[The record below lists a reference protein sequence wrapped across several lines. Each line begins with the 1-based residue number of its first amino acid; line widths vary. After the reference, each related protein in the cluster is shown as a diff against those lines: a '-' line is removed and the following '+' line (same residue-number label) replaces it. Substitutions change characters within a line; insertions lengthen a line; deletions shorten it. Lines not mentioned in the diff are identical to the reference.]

1 MYKIGEQDINTLVDT
16 IGYSQYWSDIDE
28 DNIPDNI
35 HGSFA
40 TQIDNQ
46 NYVFDHYRNIGH
58 NEAKELTKP
67 KYYAPLT
74 CTETIAIDS
83 SKNNTTINE
92 NNNINHVNINPNI
105 FKNCWDK
112 LDYSNCD
119 RTFLITYFKY
129 TYKYFN
135 HSILSTEDILLLID
149 KGFFKNIK
157 WPQVYNKMPKSFL
170 VNNFYFLKNSFNHSY
185 LNECDI
191 RVLIEKGFLHD
202 IRWDEISKTLSFEFI
217 LENFDCI
224 KNKLCYETLHTD
236 ILLKLFK
243 LDRNIIRTMKFT
255 NNKDILTDDFILKN
269 FDVFSTYASK
279 DILANISENTLRLL
293 IERYPSKIE
302 WYIINHHRN
311 FLSKEFIL
319 DYCDKIDFNSHSL
332 NTATKN
338 AILEKVGFDYDNIDK
353 KLFKKYKRL
362 INRTKIMQDEKRITK
377 VLSIDP
383 KYINFNKLNF
393 NKFSDKF
400 IDDNK
405 NIIFY
410 NFQFISYDKNKL
422 TEKFIK
428 TFVDCIEWYSIL
440 VNESNVEEKLSKYNV
455 SKKDMADLKRFL
467 KSYKK
472 CYVKVNDDL
481 KMIKPR

>member
-1 MYKIGEQDINTLVDT
+1 
-16 IGYSQYWSDIDE
+16 
-28 DNIPDNI
+28 
-35 HGSFA
+35 
-40 TQIDNQ
+40 
-46 NYVFDHYRNIGH
+46 
-58 NEAKELTKP
+58 
-67 KYYAPLT
+67 
-74 CTETIAIDS
+74 
-83 SKNNTTINE
+83 
-92 NNNINHVNINPNI
+92 
-105 FKNCWDK
+105 
-112 LDYSNCD
+112 
-119 RTFLITYFKY
+119 
-129 TYKYFN
+129 
-135 HSILSTEDILLLID
+135 
-149 KGFFKNIK
+149 
-157 WPQVYNKMPKSFL
+157 
-170 VNNFYFLKNSFNHSY
+170 
-185 LNECDI
+185 
-191 RVLIEKGFLHD
+191 
-202 IRWDEISKTLSFEFI
+202 
-217 LENFDCI
+217 
-224 KNKLCYETLHTD
+224 
-236 ILLKLFK
+236 
-243 LDRNIIRTMKFT
+243 MKFT